1 MILRLHS
8 LGLYLWTI
16 LVTLV
21 TDIVICDQID
31 KSNTNS
37 NQKIEMDLYNK
48 MQADPAFHSHSD
60 KQSFSEFTR

>member
-21 TDIVICDQID
+21 RDTGCDQIN
-31 KSNTNS
+31 SINS

>member
-21 TDIVICDQID
+21 TDIGCQIN
-31 KSNTNS
+31 SNTI
-37 NQKIEMDLYNK
+37 NQKIEMNLNNL
-48 MQADPAFHSHSD
+48 MQADAAFHSHSD